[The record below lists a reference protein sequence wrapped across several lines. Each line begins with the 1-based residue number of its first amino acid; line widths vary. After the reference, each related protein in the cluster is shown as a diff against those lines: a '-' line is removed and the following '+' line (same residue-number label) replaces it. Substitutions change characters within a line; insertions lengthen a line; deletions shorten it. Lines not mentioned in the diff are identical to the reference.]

1 MSDKIKDKATRR
13 RKLLIWKSNIIIICN
28 KTHLKGRMF
37 CRHWFP
43 QTMQDTNTSK
53 WVPIM
58 IDKLKRRSNVRGY
71 IVFFLKHLKKT
82 LSFDLFLV
90 AKKVLSGYLLR
101 WITNL
106 IFWKLSTFANEWLLF
121 FFFFCGYLV
130 LWNVWKFSKFTKGVR
145 KRFSPKIQNIKWLKI
160 P

>member
-1 MSDKIKDKATRR
+1 M
-13 RKLLIWKSNIIIICN
+13 LIWTSNIIIICN

-37 CRHWFP
+37 FRHWFP

-58 IDKLKRRSNVRGY
+58 TDKLKRRSNVRGY
-71 IVFFLKHLKKT
+71 IVFFLKHLKKP
-82 LSFDLFLV
+82 LPFDLLLV
-90 AKKVLSGYLLR
+90 AKKVFSGYLLR

-106 IFWKLSTFANEWLLF
+106 IFLKLSTFASVEWVLF

-130 LWNVWKFSKFTKGVR
+130 LWNVWKLSKFTKVAR
-145 KRFSPKIQNIKWLKI
+145 KKFSPKIQNIKGLKI

>member
-1 MSDKIKDKATRR
+1 M
-13 RKLLIWKSNIIIICN
+13 LIWKSNIIIICN

-121 FFFFCGYLV
+121 FIFLLRLPGFVKCMKIFEIH
-130 LWNVWKFSKFTKGVR
+130 KGRPQKVFPQDTEH
-145 KRFSPKIQNIKWLKI
+145 KMIKNSLN
-160 P
+160 

>member
-1 MSDKIKDKATRR
+1 MIQ
-13 RKLLIWKSNIIIICN
+13 KSNIIIICN
-28 KTHLKGRMF
+28 KKHLKGRMF

-106 IFWKLSTFANEWLLF
+106 IFWKLSTFVNEYLLF
-121 FFFFCGYLV
+121 FLFLLRLSHFVKC
-130 LWNVWKFSKFTKGVR
+130 TKNYEVR
-145 KRFSPKIQNIKWLKI
+145 KGRSQKSFPQDTGHKMIKNCLN
-160 P
+160 